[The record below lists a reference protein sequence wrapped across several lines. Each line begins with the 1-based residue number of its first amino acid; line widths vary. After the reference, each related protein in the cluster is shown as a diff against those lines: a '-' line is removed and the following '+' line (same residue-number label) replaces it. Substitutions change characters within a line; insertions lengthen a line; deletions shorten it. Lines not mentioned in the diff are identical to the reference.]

1 MQSTVPST
9 VPPSARTTS
18 RPPTPSCDPQLLAGH
33 LAERCVYREVP
44 CPQGKCEEMMMF
56 KDLEEHVHDENS
68 DEVRDSG
75 QTTTD
80 GEESELENEASE
92 TAKEDAPDA
101 SRRIAELT
109 AQNIV
114 LRQRVDTLENLVTTF
129 RREMSAVKHALGPW
143 MQVSNPSRYHSTEL
157 PMSAQPATAS
167 TSGGDGA
174 IGAQPRYNA
183 PSPSSADSLAPY
195 FPTEHE
201 FSTTYRASQQQHRR
215 TSSSAAQPYE
225 AYTPT
230 HPLVAPLNLSTTLE
244 GTLHGL
250 RESVLGLATGVDA
263 LGRRQEIA
271 MSNEATR
278 MAEEVGSLRLN
289 LQGLRMQMHTIMMDR
304 NAQLTGRDG
313 VENMNYMN
321 GQGMGPARGFYAQ
334 PPSATKL

>member
-1 MQSTVPST
+1 M
-9 VPPSARTTS
+9 R
-18 RPPTPSCDPQLLAGH
+18 
-33 LAERCVYREVP
+33 
-44 CPQGKCEEMMMF
+44 F
-56 KDLEEHVHDENS
+56 KDSKGHVHEGELD
-68 DEVRDSG
+68 DSEAA
-75 QTTTD
+75 TTMID
-80 GEESELENEASE
+80 PEESRSVNESIEA
-92 TAKEDAPDA
+92 AAADDVPDA
-101 SRRIAELT
+101 SCRIAELT

-114 LRQRVDTLENLVTTF
+114 LRQRVDALENLVSTF
-129 RREMSAVKHALGPW
+129 RREMGAVKHVLGPW
-143 MQVSNPSRYHSTEL
+143 IQASNVNTPRYYSTEM
-157 PMSAQPATAS
+157 PVSGQPATAS
-167 TSGGDGA
+167 TSAGDGVER
-174 IGAQPRYNA
+174 AQSRYQPPA
-183 PSPSSADSLAPY
+183 SSLPSADSLASY

-201 FSTTYRASQQQHRR
+201 FSTTYHAPQR
-215 TSSSAAQPYE
+215 TSSGVNSYE

-250 RESVLGLATGVDA
+250 RESVVGLATGVDA

-321 GQGMGPARGFYAQ
+321 GQWMGPARGFYAQ
-334 PPSATKL
+334 PPSVTKL